1 MDDSWSLKAMLGFRT
16 SKQDRLKLLHMF
28 QVCNMGLSPQNYFL
42 NLLGLILLEVEEP
55 GRSPAGQDVPRFI
68 MKLWNLVEQPDYQ
81 ELICWSQVSGSV
93 QDV

>member
-1 MDDSWSLKAMLGFRT
+1 MLGFRT
-16 SKQDRLKLLHMF
+16 SKQDHLKLLHTF
-28 QVCNMGLSPQNYFL
+28 QVCNMGLSPQNHSL
-42 NLLGLILLEVEEP
+42 NLLGLILLELEEP